1 MSIHDFGYP
10 LDYSA
15 KPEIDKKA
23 WMEEN
28 EHCKAEFYASG
39 KTHSVHKPEE
49 SAFNET
55 LHDSGKWTAHPTRK
69 QRVLESFY
77 YDECLPSEH
86 LSRSE
91 RLLASVPGGV

>member
-10 LDYSA
+10 LDYST

-28 EHCKAEFYASG
+28 ERCKAEFYASG
-39 KTHSVHKPEE
+39 KTHSVHGPTE

-55 LHDSGKWTAHPTRK
+55 LHESGQWTSHPTRK
-69 QRVLESFY
+69 QKVLESFY
-77 YDECLPSEH
+77 MDDILPDEH
-86 LSRSE
+86 TKRVE
-91 RLLASVPGGV
+91 RLIDEVLGDK